1 MKKILLLLV
10 LVLSINSN
18 VRAEELNKI
27 NRANLRNLNIV
38 NSDNSIDYS
47 VDEIK
52 YHHYIDGPV
61 NFLEKLPDIK
71 NIPIT
76 ITTYKENK
84 KKINQ
89 YFYNAPII
97 KSGSNYEI
105 ILSQENL
112 PLKAQFYTIKPQKIR
127 NYNYYEIIKKRF
139 LTMNAGLNQALVL
152 SYALYEINQDFN
164 TTIGLINNNQGIKSR
179 FNIQEEYPN
188 GFMLTNNIQIFI
200 NQLNSTCK
208 YLDIEESKPS
218 KGTACAELIID
229 INGNE
234 LPNLE
239 SDLHNINDRFSLLLY
254 PNTILPLEDSIEKAI
269 IEEKPINAV
278 ISNMLINNLKREYNN
293 VLKGININNE
303 SRNYI
308 EIYALNKDNNRKISK
323 ISFESKLYD
332 KKDQLIN
339 KYSQDVNNEIVE
351 DFFGRKE
358 YNDDIFVLT
367 SLFIPKNTKYF
378 DIVITNK
385 KKNK

>member
-10 LVLSINSN
+10 LILSINSN

-179 FNIQEEYPN
+179 Y
-188 GFMLTNNIQIFI
+188 
-200 NQLNSTCK
+200 
-208 YLDIEESKPS
+208 
-218 KGTACAELIID
+218 
-229 INGNE
+229 
-234 LPNLE
+234 
-239 SDLHNINDRFSLLLY
+239 
-254 PNTILPLEDSIEKAI
+254 
-269 IEEKPINAV
+269 
-278 ISNMLINNLKREYNN
+278 
-293 VLKGININNE
+293 
-303 SRNYI
+303 
-308 EIYALNKDNNRKISK
+308 
-323 ISFESKLYD
+323 
-332 KKDQLIN
+332 
-339 KYSQDVNNEIVE
+339 
-351 DFFGRKE
+351 
-358 YNDDIFVLT
+358 
-367 SLFIPKNTKYF
+367 
-378 DIVITNK
+378 
-385 KKNK
+385 